1 MLTDPDY
8 ISLIKDAIQN
18 AKCDACNLSEISLT
32 WVFLKCKIR
41 TESITYAIYKQ
52 RKGGKDLKKLTDRL
66 SYLETLVSS
75 TATI

>member
-1 MLTDPDY
+1 MHSLLQITIMLENEPKRGKGLWKLNTGMLTDPDY

-41 TESITYAIYKQ
+41 TESITYAIYK
-52 RKGGKDLKKLTDRL
+52 
-66 SYLETLVSS
+66 
-75 TATI
+75 